1 MIRDHALQRVLATPA
16 VTALTGPRVF
26 TRRGPF
32 GGLSLDETPGAFD
45 TDGDLK
51 PSIVLV
57 EEARVAAEPTKQ
69 GPPRALTAVHILAA
83 YCYERG
89 YDYGGYDRIDR
100 MLAGLKTALHLHA
113 GGPLPSGVVW
123 IESRWTSDGP
133 DQVDTS
139 ETIRACVR
147 VARFDITTTE
157 AGA

>member
-16 VTALTGPRVF
+16 VTAITGDRVF

-45 TDGDLK
+45 GDGDLK
-51 PSIVLV
+51 PSVVLV

-89 YDYGGYDRIDR
+89 GYDQIDAI
-100 MLAGLKTALHLHA
+100 LAGLKQALHLHA
-113 GGPLPSGVVW
+113 AGPLPSGVVW
-123 IESRWTSDGP
+123 IESRWASDGP
-133 DQVDTS
+133 DQVDTG
-139 ETIRACVR
+139 ETIRASVR
-147 VARFDITTTE
+147 VARFDVTTME